1 MDPSRATAEHGG
13 QPVTPEEHAK
23 ADAEETAYLSALLAD
38 TDDERIAQAAEAA
51 GVDPEI
57 LRIALEGGL

>member
-1 MDPSRATAEHGG
+1 M
-13 QPVTPEEHAK
+13 TPEEHAK
-23 ADAEETAYLSALLAD
+23 AEAEETAYLSALLAD
-38 TDDERIAQAAEAA
+38 TDDERIAQAAEVA